1 MSRETVG
8 KETRSGELVVES
20 DSTDAALRITQTG
33 SGEALRVEDATSP
46 DSTPIVVDAT
56 GALLIGTDVS
66 ENSGYKFQVA
76 SAGNVTAKLQGGA
89 SSTVYLGMG
98 TDSNALD
105 NAISVNNADPS
116 MTFRVNGA
124 NRMRI
129 DSSGNVGI
137 GTSSPATQ
145 LHVEANDPK
154 ITLRDTSGASNG
166 YFQIIAAGGSG
177 QVATLSVDPNNV
189 NAGSFL
195 RTLIDN
201 TERMRLDENG
211 LITGSGTSLGAWTA
225 YTPTLTN
232 ITLGD
237 GTLEGYYC
245 QIGKIVHYRI
255 QFTLGSTSSVS
266 NLAAIGFPVT
276 PKNTSN
282 YPYGSVHLTDVSLS
296 LHYDATHIVLSGGR
310 IVMSGIGSSG
320 YVGAADPFTW
330 DTGDYIFISG
340 TYEAA

>member
-20 DSTDAALRITQTG
+20 DSTDAAVRITQTG
-33 SGEALRVEDATSP
+33 SGEALRVEDAASP

-105 NAISVNNADPS
+105 NAISVNNADSS
-116 MTFRVNGA
+116 MTLRVNAA

-129 DSSGNVGI
+129 NS
-137 GTSSPATQ
+137 A
-145 LHVEANDPK
+145 
-154 ITLRDTSGASNG
+154 
-166 YFQIIAAGGSG
+166 
-177 QVATLSVDPNNV
+177 
-189 NAGSFL
+189 
-195 RTLIDN
+195 
-201 TERMRLDENG
+201 G